1 MKFIFGVIL
10 LALFIMA
17 VRVIWATVLQTIAY
31 LKSGLLV
38 LKQLRAQRSARLSV
52 LSSPVV
58 MPCLPQPVD
67 WHHTADNLRQEIHQR
82 NTGFCREAH
91 RLDAQLQVTLKSI
104 ELFKAD
110 IQLTKLEQELLKI
123 KPAVMLQKPEAVKN
137 RRRSKSQ
144 SAVAVEDITATTP
157 APVQQ
162 LRAALKGNKVL
173 VDSPTGNVR
182 H

>member
-1 MKFIFGVIL
+1 MIFIFGIIL

-17 VRVIWATVLQTIAY
+17 VRVIWATVLQSIAY
-31 LKSGLLV
+31 LKSGFLV
-38 LKQLRAQRSARLSV
+38 LKQLKAQRSARLSV

-91 RLDAQLQVTLKSI
+91 RLDAQLQVTLKTI

-123 KPAVMLQKPEAVKN
+123 KPAVVLQEPEAVKKH
-137 RRRSKSQ
+137 RRSKSQ
-144 SAVAVEDITATTP
+144 SAVVEKNIVATTP
-157 APVQQ
+157 APV
-162 LRAALKGNKVL
+162 L
-173 VDSPTGNVR
+173 VSA
-182 H
+182 

>member
-1 MKFIFGVIL
+1 MIFIFGIIL

-17 VRVIWATVLQTIAY
+17 VRVIWATVLQSIAY
-31 LKSGLLV
+31 LKSGFLV
-38 LKQLRAQRSARLSV
+38 LKQLKAQRSARLSV

>member
-1 MKFIFGVIL
+1 MNFIFGIIL

-17 VRVIWATVLQTIAY
+17 VRVIWATVLQTIVY

-52 LSSPVV
+52 LSTPVV
-58 MPCLPQPVD
+58 MPCLPHPVD
-67 WHHTADNLRQEIHQR
+67 WHNMADNLRQEIHQR

-123 KPAVMLQKPEAVKN
+123 KPAVMLQKPEAVKK

-162 LRAALKGNKVL
+162 VRAALKGNKVL

>member
-1 MKFIFGVIL
+1 MNFIFGVIL

-17 VRVIWATVLQTIAY
+17 VRVIWATVLQTIVY

-52 LSSPVV
+52 LSAPVV
-58 MPCLPQPVD
+58 MPCLPHPID
-67 WHHTADNLRQEIHQR
+67 WHHMADNLRQKIHQR

-91 RLDAQLQVTLKSI
+91 RLDAQLQVTLKTI

-123 KPAVMLQKPEAVKN
+123 KPAVMLQEPEAVKK

>member
-1 MKFIFGVIL
+1 MNFIFGVIL

-17 VRVIWATVLQTIAY
+17 VRVIWATVFQTIVY

-38 LKQLRAQRSARLSV
+38 LKQLRAQRSTKLSV

-58 MPCLPQPVD
+58 MPCLPHPVD
-67 WHHTADNLRQEIHQR
+67 WQNMADNLRQEIHQR

-162 LRAALKGNKVL
+162 LRAALKGNMVL
-173 VDSPTGNVR
+173 VDNPTGNVR

>member
-1 MKFIFGVIL
+1 MIFIFGIIL

-17 VRVIWATVLQTIAY
+17 VRVIWATVLQSIAY
-31 LKSGLLV
+31 LKSGFLV
-38 LKQLRAQRSARLSV
+38 LKQLKAQRSARLSV
-52 LSSPVV
+52 LSSSVV

-67 WHHTADNLRQEIHQR
+67 WHHMADNLRQEIHQR

-91 RLDAQLQVTLKSI
+91 RLDAQLQVTLKTI

-123 KPAVMLQKPEAVKN
+123 KPAVVLQEPEAVKKH
-137 RRRSKSQ
+137 RRSKSQ
-144 SAVAVEDITATTP
+144 SAVVEENIVATTP

-162 LRAALKGNKVL
+162 LRAALKGHKVL

>member
-1 MKFIFGVIL
+1 MIFIFGIIL

-17 VRVIWATVLQTIAY
+17 VRVIWATVLQSIAY
-31 LKSGLLV
+31 LKSGFLV
-38 LKQLRAQRSARLSV
+38 LKQLKAQRSARLSV

-91 RLDAQLQVTLKSI
+91 RLDAQLQVTLKTI

-123 KPAVMLQKPEAVKN
+123 KPAVVLQEPEAVKKH
-137 RRRSKSQ
+137 RRSKSQ
-144 SAVAVEDITATTP
+144 SAVVEENIVATTP

-162 LRAALKGNKVL
+162 LRAALKGHKVL

>member
-1 MKFIFGVIL
+1 MIFIFGIIL

-58 MPCLPQPVD
+58 MPCLPHPVD
-67 WHHTADNLRQEIHQR
+67 WHYMADNLRQEIHQR

-91 RLDAQLQVTLKSI
+91 RLDAQLQVTLKTI

-123 KPAVMLQKPEAVKN
+123 KPAVMLQEPEAVKK
-137 RRRSKSQ
+137 RRRSKAQ

-162 LRAALKGNKVL
+162 LRAALKGHKVL

>member
-1 MKFIFGVIL
+1 MIFIFGIIL

-17 VRVIWATVLQTIAY
+17 VRVIWATVLQSIAY
-31 LKSGLLV
+31 LKSGFLV
-38 LKQLRAQRSARLSV
+38 LKQLKAQRSARLSV

-91 RLDAQLQVTLKSI
+91 RLDAQLQVTLKTI

-123 KPAVMLQKPEAVKN
+123 KPAVVLQEPEAVKKH
-137 RRRSKSQ
+137 RRSKSQ
-144 SAVAVEDITATTP
+144 SAVVEKNIVATTP

-162 LRAALKGNKVL
+162 LRAALKCHKVL

>member
-1 MKFIFGVIL
+1 MNFIFGVIL

-17 VRVIWATVLQTIAY
+17 VRVIWATVLQTIVY

-52 LSSPVV
+52 LSSPEV
-58 MPCLPQPVD
+58 MPCLPHPVD
-67 WHHTADNLRQEIHQR
+67 WQNMADNLRQEIHQR

-91 RLDAQLQVTLKSI
+91 RLDAQLQVTLKTI

-123 KPAVMLQKPEAVKN
+123 KPAVMLQKPEAVKK

-173 VDSPTGNVR
+173 VDNPTGNVR

>member
-1 MKFIFGVIL
+1 MIFIFGIIL

-17 VRVIWATVLQTIAY
+17 VRVIWATVLQSIAY
-31 LKSGLLV
+31 LKSGFLV
-38 LKQLRAQRSARLSV
+38 LKQLKAQRSARLSV

-123 KPAVMLQKPEAVKN
+123 KPAVMLQEPEAVKK

-144 SAVAVEDITATTP
+144 SAVVEENIVATTP

-162 LRAALKGNKVL
+162 LRAALKSHKVL

>member
-1 MKFIFGVIL
+1 
-10 LALFIMA
+10 MA
-17 VRVIWATVLQTIAY
+17 VRVIWATVLQSIAY
-31 LKSGLLV
+31 LKSGFLV
-38 LKQLRAQRSARLSV
+38 LKQLKAQRSARLSV
-52 LSSPVV
+52 LSSSVV

-67 WHHTADNLRQEIHQR
+67 WHHMADNLRQEIHQR

-91 RLDAQLQVTLKSI
+91 RLDAQLQVTLKTI

-123 KPAVMLQKPEAVKN
+123 KPAVVLQEPEAVKKH
-137 RRRSKSQ
+137 RRSKSQ
-144 SAVAVEDITATTP
+144 SAVVEENIVATTP

-162 LRAALKGNKVL
+162 LRAALKGHKVL

>member
-1 MKFIFGVIL
+1 MNFIFGVIL

-17 VRVIWATVLQTIAY
+17 VRVIWTTVLQTIVY

-52 LSSPVV
+52 LSTPVV
-58 MPCLPQPVD
+58 MPCLPHPID
-67 WHHTADNLRQEIHQR
+67 WHHMANNLRQEIHQR

-91 RLDAQLQVTLKSI
+91 RLDAQLQVTLKTI

-123 KPAVMLQKPEAVKN
+123 KPAVMLQEPEAVKK

-144 SAVAVEDITATTP
+144 SAVVVEDITAKTP

-162 LRAALKGNKVL
+162 LRAALKGSKVL

>member
-1 MKFIFGVIL
+1 MIFIFGIIL

-17 VRVIWATVLQTIAY
+17 VRVIWATVLQSIAY
-31 LKSGLLV
+31 LKSGFLV
-38 LKQLRAQRSARLSV
+38 LKQLKAQRSARLSV

-67 WHHTADNLRQEIHQR
+67 WHHMADNLRQEIHQR

-91 RLDAQLQVTLKSI
+91 RLDAQLQVTLKTI

-123 KPAVMLQKPEAVKN
+123 KPAVVLQEPEAVQKH
-137 RRRSKSQ
+137 RRSKSQ
-144 SAVAVEDITATTP
+144 SAVVEENIVATTP

-162 LRAALKGNKVL
+162 LRAALKGHKVL

>member
-1 MKFIFGVIL
+1 MNFIFGVIL

-17 VRVIWATVLQTIAY
+17 VRVIWATVFQTIVY
-31 LKSGLLV
+31 LKSGFLV
-38 LKQLRAQRSARLSV
+38 FKQLRAQRSARLSV
-52 LSSPVV
+52 LSSPEV
-58 MPCLPQPVD
+58 MPCLPHPVD
-67 WHHTADNLRQEIHQR
+67 WQNMADNLRQEIHQR

-91 RLDAQLQVTLKSI
+91 RLDAQLQVTLKTI

-123 KPAVMLQKPEAVKN
+123 KPAVMLQKPEAVKK

-173 VDSPTGNVR
+173 VDNPTGNVR